1 MNAAPATETEERPM
15 SEAKNAV
22 AAVNA
27 APAGEEYVSVRLFKD
42 SGKYKD
48 DLLVCVN
55 GESCLI
61 QRGVPVQVKRKF
73 LWAIQNQMRQDAST
87 ANLIQTM
94 SSDYVESAKAH
105 NA

>member
-1 MNAAPATETEERPM
+1 M

-42 SGKYKD
+42 RGKYKD

-61 QRGVPVQVKRKF
+61 RRGVTVQVKRKF

>member
-1 MNAAPATETEERPM
+1 M

-27 APAGEEYVSVRLFKD
+27 DRAGEEYVSVRLFKD

-61 QRGVPVQVKRKF
+61 QRGVTVQVKRKF
-73 LWAIQNQMRQDAST
+73 QRATVGWKATKVAERLVEAYMIRVETTST
-87 ANLIQTM
+87 FDETPLT
-94 SSDYVESAKAH
+94 
-105 NA
+105 

>member
-1 MNAAPATETEERPM
+1 M
-15 SEAKNAV
+15 SEAKNA
-22 AAVNA
+22 AAAANA
-27 APAGEEYVSVRLFKD
+27 ARAGEEYVSVRLFKD
-42 SGKYKD
+42 NGKYKD

-61 QRGVPVQVKRKF
+61 QRGVTVQIKRKF

-87 ANLIQTM
+87 ANLIQAM
-94 SSDYVESAKAH
+94 SSEFEDSAKVH

>member
-1 MNAAPATETEERPM
+1 MIETETMEEKKPKA
-15 SEAKNAV
+15 AK
-22 AAVNA
+22 AASTK
-27 APAGEEYVSVRLFKD
+27 PTRAGEDYVSVMLFRD
-42 SGKYKD
+42 NGKYKD

-61 QRGVPVQVKRKF
+61 QRGVRVKIKRKF

-94 SSDYVESAKAH
+94 STEFADSARAH
-105 NA
+105 HV

>member
-1 MNAAPATETEERPM
+1 M
-15 SEAKNAV
+15 SEAKNAL

-27 APAGEEYVSVRLFKD
+27 ARVGEDYVSVRLFKD
-42 SGKYKD
+42 NGKYKD
-48 DLLVCVN
+48 DLLLCVN
-55 GESCLI
+55 GKTCLI
-61 QRGVPVQVKRKF
+61 QRGVTVQIKRKF
-73 LWAIQNQMRQDAST
+73 LWDIRNQMRQDAST